1 MLRHSFAT
9 AMVTFP
15 AHLHAQTQCRAVFNL
30 ADLVMEFRSFA
41 DSPDA
46 QPSEYHGLFYLHKTP
61 QVNNLMSMG
70 LRTVS
75 SAAPSRTA
83 AGGSTTTNTV
93 TNDLG
98 FKLKRKKLVIET
110 FHLPIEGGVSD
121 RRTEP
126 PKDSSE
132 PRRFTAPNRPAP
144 TKSSPIDF

>member
-1 MLRHSFAT
+1 
-9 AMVTFP
+9 
-15 AHLHAQTQCRAVFNL
+15 
-30 ADLVMEFRSFA
+30 
-41 DSPDA
+41 
-46 QPSEYHGLFYLHKTP
+46 
-61 QVNNLMSMG
+61 MG

-75 SAAPSRTA
+75 SAAPSRTG
-83 AGGSTTTNTV
+83 AGGSTSTNAV

-126 PKDSSE
+126 PKDPSE

-144 TKSSPIDF
+144 AKASPIDF